1 MTAVETDF
9 MPAGR
14 QLFGLAPGEAL
25 AEIARQKYTSAKQL
39 ARAWGIDPT
48 TAANV
53 FKGHLSAPTLA
64 KAVAAEGWG
73 LWEALGTTLTG
84 ETYEQY
90 EERKLQSII
99 EQAENA
105 RENLVRLRARRAA
118 LAERADQLDGI
129 PSRSAL

>member
-1 MTAVETDF
+1 
-9 MPAGR
+9 MPADR

-25 AEIARQKYTSAKQL
+25 AEIARQKYRTAKDL

-64 KAVAAEGWG
+64 KAVAAEGWC

-90 EERKLQSII
+90 QERRLHRII
-99 EQAENA
+99 EQAETA
-105 RENLVRLRARRAA
+105 RENLIQLRSRRAA
-118 LAERADQLDGI
+118 LDERTRELDRTWDRKG
-129 PSRSAL
+129 A

>member
-1 MTAVETDF
+1 MAVTETGF
-9 MPAGR
+9 MPADR
-14 QLFGLAPGEAL
+14 QLFGFSPGEAL
-25 AEIARQKYTSAKQL
+25 ADIARQKYASAKQL

-64 KAVAAEGWG
+64 KAVAAEGWS

-90 EERKLQSII
+90 EERRLQSII
-99 EQAENA
+99 EQAETA
-105 RENLVRLRARRAA
+105 RENLIRLRSRRAA
-118 LAERADQLDGI
+118 LDERARELDGTW
-129 PSRSAL
+129 SRAGA